1 MKSWAIAR
9 LREKST
15 YKGLAMFAG
24 LLGAAVSPEQLEAIG
39 AAVLAVVAAIETF
52 GHE

>member
-15 YKGLAMFAG
+15 YKGLAIFAG
-24 LLGAAVSPEQLEAIG
+24 LLGAV
-39 AAVLAVVAAIETF
+39 VLAIVAAIETF